1 MKINKKFLLSS
12 VVLATSIVPITM
24 VISCGTKTKSELR
37 KEQSYKGKTLD
48 GSFKFS
54 KGITKIKA
62 NMFEGATL
70 KDSFRI
76 PNTIT
81 EIEANAFKNAKVGK
95 NFKIPEGVTKIGAHA
110 FENVELPVGF
120 TIPLSIKFADFD
132 KTAFANLITKEN
144 ATFDQWW
151 GGLPIPGSSITKFE
165 DIFKKD
171 FVDATILRAHK
182 GDYYYKVHH
191 INIIKHFNYGQASEL
206 GAWVRHGINEWG
218 LFNDNY
224 DWDWGTLRKST
235 KKDITS
241 EKVIKQMDVKY
252 QNIQKINEWIKHFQT
267 KDEPDYRSNFNT
279 RDLINHMR
287 LNDNNIMYI
296 KGFTHSLDGA
306 FLPKGFYI
314 PKKITKIAQSA
325 FTGVHFNDDF
335 HFEAPEN
342 IDEIG
347 FLYLE
352 SWKHEYGYNAYG
364 GAFFGSHNLSI
375 DLRKF
380 TKLTDYNKQIAA
392 NSFYLDNAKKLI
404 IPKSKLSSKVGDYE
418 TMGRAD
424 TMTDAVWN
432 GKEFLTKLAVH
443 YVDDKTPLIK
453 NFEVTEEQWKKYKKI
468 DERLNSRV
476 WYDENENDNKG
487 NRALKT
493 YQNQEHFYKNRWFG
507 ISHLIKNSHT
517 IYKEGERLD
526 RINHYYNWD
535 NYEHNMLLEDIDKY
549 FKD

>member
-1 MKINKKFLLSS
+1 MKKVLLKALVS
-12 VVLATSIVPITM
+12 TTIVMPITL
-24 VISCGTKTKSELR
+24 VVACGTNENNVNSKKSFKGQVIDNKTKLP
-37 KEQSYKGKTLD
+37 
-48 GSFKFS
+48 
-54 KGITKIKA
+54 KGITKITKS
-62 NMFEGATL
+62 MFEGSII
-70 KDSFRI
+70 KDSFKI

-95 NFKIPEGVTKIGAHA
+95 NFRIPEGVTKIGAHA
-110 FENVELPVGF
+110 FKNVELPVGF

-132 KTAFANLITKEN
+132 KTAFANLITKDN

-191 INIIKHFNYGQASEL
+191 INIIKHFNYYGDDGL
-206 GAWVRHGINEWG
+206 GPWVRHDANEWG
-218 LFNDNY
+218 LFDDNH
-224 DWDWGTLRKST
+224 DGDWGTLRKSS

-241 EKVIKQMDVKY
+241 EKVIKQMDVRN
-252 QNIQKINEWIKHFQT
+252 QNIQKINEWIKHFEN
-267 KDEPDYRSNFNT
+267 KDEPDYRNQFNT
-279 RDLINHMR
+279 KDLINHMS

-335 HFEAPEN
+335 YFEAPEN

-392 NSFYLDNAKKLI
+392 NSFYLDDAKKLI
-404 IPKSKLSSKVGDYE
+404 ISKSKLNSKVGDYE

-432 GKEFLTKLAVH
+432 GKKFLTKLAVH

-453 NFEVTEEQWKKYKKI
+453 NFEVTEEQWKRYKKI

-487 NRALKT
+487 NYALKT
-493 YQNQEHFYKNRWFG
+493 YNNQEYFYKNRWFG
-507 ISHLIKNSHT
+507 ISHLIKNAHT
-517 IYKEGERLD
+517 IYKEDDHFD